1 MRNTV
6 LATTLLFASA
16 CGNAGGTSI
25 EASTPLVIAEGQA
38 PVTYGHNRHAL
49 AEPIN
54 PSRPAGGRAHKCI
67 LSDS

>member
-38 PVTYGHNRHAL
+38 PVTYGQ